1 MQTDPET
8 AVATSLDGRRFGFE
22 APLSGH
28 VFEPGGYV
36 AIGGERRRARAG
48 ARVRRSRAATGRGW
62 PRARARSSTA
72 AGEAFTDAPV
82 VPAPPE
88 RVAAW
93 LERVRPPRAALA
105 VGELAL
111 APGVPL
117 ALDAG
122 GFDRHT
128 FLCGQSGSGKT
139 YALGGVL
146 ERLLAETGLRLVIL
160 DPNSDHVR
168 LGEVRD
174 GVDPELARALSRR
187 DAGRRRPHGRR
198 AGREPTAPA
207 LRPPVAA
214 ATQAALLRLDPIA
227 DRDEYGVMLDLLDG
241 AAGRGRRCAG
251 SRTSPRRARRVRP
264 SARGR
269 ATSGRSSWDVWAR
282 EDAGALD
289 DELASRRSAVPR
301 RRPRQPA
308 DARGA
313 GARRRGDAGDAL
325 GRTAPRGGRP

>member
-1 MQTDPET
+1 MQPDPEG

-22 APLSGH
+22 APLRGH

-36 AIGGERRRARAG
+36 SIGTDGGALGQVHEFAVARRDGIRFAAGEGAILEGGR
-48 ARVRRSRAATGRGW
+48 
-62 PRARARSSTA
+62 
-72 AGEAFTDAPV
+72 GEAFTDAPV
-82 VPAPPE
+82 LPAQPE

-93 LERVRPPRAALA
+93 LEHTRPPRATLTI
-105 VGELAL
+105 GELAL

-174 GVDPELARALSRR
+174 GADPELAERYRAVTPGVGVRTADGQGASRLRLRFARLSPRLPGGAAAARPHRRPGRVRR
-187 DAGRRRPHGRR
+187 DARPPRRDRRR
-198 AGREPTAPA
+198 A
-207 LRPPVAA
+207 
-214 ATQAALLRLDPIA
+214 
-227 DRDEYGVMLDLLDG
+227 
-241 AAGRGRRCAG
+241 
-251 SRTSPRRARRVRP
+251 
-264 SARGR
+264 
-269 ATSGRSSWDVWAR
+269 
-282 EDAGALD
+282 
-289 DELASRRSAVPR
+289 
-301 RRPRQPA
+301 
-308 DARGA
+308 A
-313 GARRRGDAGDAL
+313 GARVR
-325 GRTAPRGGRP
+325 